1 MADFRNETDPAP
13 ATQESSAPRKPGQ
26 RPEKP
31 AAESCT
37 REHGCHIQA
46 RDHQPLALRNERLLL
61 LLLDTV
67 PHCVF
72 WKDERFVF
80 QGCNRQFAAHVG
92 LAEPQDIVGR
102 TDYDLPIPKKDAD
115 FYRFCDERIIEYD
128 RAEYNFVETLQRH
141 DGQRIWL
148 RTNKMPLHDETGAVI
163 GVLGIAENIT
173 EQIGI
178 EERLRHYEVMASTV
192 DDLLAI
198 ISPDYRF
205 LAVNDAYC
213 AAYAHSREELVGMH
227 VRELLGDELF
237 ETTMK
242 ARIDQA
248 LAGNLSHF
256 EGWRTFPG
264 SGERHIHYTYYPVF
278 NDTEKVVGLV
288 TKVHDNTRAKRLE
301 NQLQQSQKMEA
312 IGRLAGGIA
321 HDFNNILSIINGYSD
336 ICLFE
341 MSPDNPYRVK
351 IEQINEAGNRAA
363 RLTQQLLG
371 FSRKQIIQPQLLD
384 CAAEIKALERMLTRL
399 LGEGIEL
406 KTAIDDQL
414 WFVKMDRSQFEQ
426 VILNLTVNAR
436 DAMGVSG
443 TLTIRITNHAIT
455 EHYRTG
461 LYDVAAGDYVQLAC
475 CDTGSGM
482 SPEIQARIFE
492 PFFTTKPKGVGTGFG
507 LSTVYGI
514 VKQNNGFISV
524 ASEEGNGAVFTLL
537 LPRCHGTEAEVRPR
551 PGEDSAVLPRGG
563 ETILLVEDDHAVRGL
578 CVTILTDLG
587 YTVLEAGNGKEAVE
601 TAKRFHGR
609 INLLL
614 TDVVMP
620 EMNGPEAA
628 AILGAMQSG
637 LRILYMSG
645 YTEDAIVR
653 HGVLGSDINFLQKPV
668 GPKRLAHAVRRCLDN
683 EPS

>member
-1 MADFRNETDPAP
+1 MNQKAPKLRASPANKGDN
-13 ATQESSAPRKPGQ
+13 SSGPPVSEPTGY
-26 RPEKP
+26 
-31 AAESCT
+31 
-37 REHGCHIQA
+37 
-46 RDHQPLALRNERLLL
+46 QPLAQRNEHLLQQ
-61 LLLDTV
+61 LLDTV

-72 WKDERFVF
+72 WKDEHFVF
-80 QGCNRQFAAHVG
+80 QGCNRQFATLVG
-92 LAEPQDIVGR
+92 LNEPNDIIGK
-102 TDYDLPIPKKDAD
+102 TDYDLPVPKKDAD
-115 FYRFCDERIIEYD
+115 FYRFCDERIIECD
-128 RAEYNFVETLQRH
+128 RAEYNFVETLQCC
-141 DGQRIWL
+141 DDQRVWL
-148 RTNKMPLHDETGAVI
+148 RTNKMPLHDETGSVI

-178 EERLRHYEVMASTV
+178 EKRLRHYEVMASTV

-198 ISPDYRF
+198 ISPEYRF

-213 AAYAHSREELVGMH
+213 AAYARSRDELVGMH
-227 VRELLGDELF
+227 VRELIGEELF

-242 ARIDQA
+242 ERIDQA
-248 LAGNLSHF
+248 LAGNLTHF
-256 EGWRTFPG
+256 EGWRVFPG

-341 MSPDNPYRVK
+341 MASDNPYRSK

-384 CAAEIKALERMLTRL
+384 LAEEIKVLNRMLTRL
-399 LGEGIEL
+399 LGEGIKLRTVVDE
-406 KTAIDDQL
+406 QL

-426 VILNLTVNAR
+426 VILNLAVNAR
-436 DAMGVSG
+436 DAMDESG
-443 TLTIRITNHAIT
+443 KLTIRISNRTIA
-455 EHYRTG
+455 EQYRSG
-461 LYDVAAGDYVQLAC
+461 RYDVAAGDYVQLAC

-482 SPEIQARIFE
+482 NPEVQARIFE

-514 VKQNNGFISV
+514 IKQNNGFISV

-537 LPRCHGTEAEVRPR
+537 LPRCHGTDAQIRPHH
-551 PGEDSAVLPRGG
+551 PGEDSAVLPRGV

-601 TAKRFHGR
+601 TVKHFHGQ
-609 INLLL
+609 IDLLL

-620 EMNGPEAA
+620 EMSGPEAA
-628 AILGAMQSG
+628 AILSTMQSG
-637 LRILYMSG
+637 LQILFMSG

-668 GPKRLAHAVRRCLDN
+668 GPKQLAHAIRRCLDN
-683 EPS
+683 RLSHAADHTDR

>member
-1 MADFRNETDPAP
+1 MTEQHHSQNRSGQSEKRAD
-13 ATQESSAPRKPGQ
+13 ATANGASAPRP
-26 RPEKP
+26 
-31 AAESCT
+31 
-37 REHGCHIQA
+37 
-46 RDHQPLALRNERLLL
+46 DYQPLAQRNEHLLQ

-72 WKDERFVF
+72 WKDERFIF
-80 QGCNRQFAAHVG
+80 QGCNRQFATLVG
-92 LAEPQDIVGR
+92 LDKPQDIIGK
-102 TDYDLPIPKKDAD
+102 TDYDLPVPKKDAD
-115 FYRFCDERIIEYD
+115 FYRFCDERITEYD

-141 DGQRIWL
+141 DGQRVWL
-148 RTNKMPLHDETGAVI
+148 RTNKMPLHDETGSVI

-198 ISPDYRF
+198 ISPEYRF

-213 AAYAHSREELVGMH
+213 AAYARSRDELVGMH
-227 VRELLGDELF
+227 VRELIGEELF

-242 ARIDQA
+242 ERIDQA
-248 LAGNLSHF
+248 LAGNLTHF
-256 EGWRTFPG
+256 EGWRVFPG

-341 MSPDNPYRVK
+341 MTSDNPYRSK

-384 CAAEIKALERMLTRL
+384 LAEEIKVLNRMLTRL
-399 LGEGIEL
+399 LGEGIKL
-406 KTAIDDQL
+406 RTVVDDQL

-426 VILNLTVNAR
+426 VILNLAVNAR
-436 DAMGVSG
+436 DAMGESG
-443 TLTIRITNHAIT
+443 KLTIRISNRTIAKQ
-455 EHYRTG
+455 YRSG
-461 LYDVAAGDYVQLAC
+461 RYDVAAGDYVQLSC

-514 VKQNNGFISV
+514 IKQNNGFISV

-537 LPRCHGTEAEVRPR
+537 LPRCHGTDAQIRPH
-551 PGEDSAVLPRGG
+551 PGEDSAVLPRGV

-601 TAKRFHGR
+601 TVKRFHGQ
-609 INLLL
+609 IDLLL

-620 EMNGPEAA
+620 EMSGPEAA
-628 AILGAMQSG
+628 AIISTMQTG
-637 LRILYMSG
+637 LQILFMSG

-653 HGVLGSDINFLQKPV
+653 HGVLGNDINFLQKPV
-668 GPKRLAHAVRRCLDN
+668 GPKQLAHAVRRCLDN
-683 EPS
+683 RLPHAADHTDR